1 MNWQDILKLTPVS
14 KTPIA
19 RLVGAAI
26 ADAGT
31 VTPDEDATLN
41 KAPPIRN
48 PRADEFKDMPNEDL
62 TMDEYE
68 KLFEEIVDPV
78 IEKAARKKE
87 KYAYIRLDK
96 LGMSSRKAVKIA
108 KKLYKDMDYG
118 NIFAMDGEELTFRL
132 YLT

>member
-48 PRADEFKDMPNEDL
+48 PREAEFSDTSNDDL
-62 TMDEYE
+62 SDPEIE
-68 KLFEEIVDPV
+68 RLFEKVIDPEIEKVAKRKGNTVYIRIVDLKMSKEFATKKIVEMYGDEGYGRIRPLDTL
-78 IEKAARKKE
+78 IE
-87 KYAYIRLDK
+87 IRLN
-96 LGMSSRKAVKIA
+96 R
-108 KKLYKDMDYG
+108 
-118 NIFAMDGEELTFRL
+118 
-132 YLT
+132 